1 MELFAPIFLLVWFVL
16 TIPFWLFLP
25 MKIAVDYIDNDYL
38 AAWLGT
44 VLVLGFVVVT
54 TFIGL
59 IVGDFTYK
67 LIF

>member
-1 MELFAPIFLLVWFVL
+1 MEVFAYTFLIVWFVL
-16 TIPFWLFLP
+16 TVPFWLFLP
-25 MKIAVDYIDNDYL
+25 LKISVDYIDNEYL
-38 AAWLGT
+38 SAWIVI
-44 VLVLGFVVVT
+44 VLILGFVVVT